1 MPTTRSPWLSLT
13 ALCLPMLIVSMDVSV
28 LFFAVPFISADLDPS
43 PAQQLWI
50 FDIYGFVLAGLLLT
64 MGAVADRVGH
74 RRLLLIGAVG
84 FSVASVIAAYAS
96 SAEMLIGARALLAV
110 SGATL
115 MPSTLAL
122 VRHVFTDDTQ
132 RAKAVATWTAVMTG
146 GVALG
151 PIISGILLEHFW
163 WGSVFLINI
172 PVMVLLL
179 VVAPILLPGDTGDRT
194 RRVDAL
200 SSLLAL
206 ITILP
211 VIEGIKTLAADGW
224 SPARLAYLVVGAA
237 AGLMFV
243 RRQRHLAEPLV
254 DLTLFADR
262 RFSTTIWINL
272 IAMFGILGNAIMM
285 TQYLQSVLGKSPLS
299 AALWS
304 LVPSV
309 AIVFVAPLSA
319 VLATRIGRPPVM
331 IGGLLIGG
339 GGFLIL
345 ATFTTGDSLMTV
357 LIGATFLAGGLV
369 ATSAMVYDYVVGVA
383 PAERAGA
390 VAGLLETTSELGG
403 ALGIAVLGS
412 VVNMVYR
419 NTFEYSGAAEDPAR
433 ESLGGALATAREL
446 PATTF
451 DAVVDAARIAYVNG
465 VAVASTVGAMVLVL
479 TALAAVR
486 LLRQP
491 AGTASS
497 PTAVY

>member
-1 MPTTRSPWLSLT
+1 MPSTRSPWFSLA

-50 FDIYGFVLAGLLLT
+50 FDIYGFVLAGLLLA
-64 MGAVADRVGH
+64 MGAVADRIGH
-74 RRLLLIGAVG
+74 RRLLLIGAAG
-84 FSVASVIAAYAS
+84 FSVASVLAAYAT

-122 VRHVFTDDTQ
+122 VRHIFTDETQ

-146 GVALG
+146 GVAVG

-172 PVMVLLL
+172 PVMVLL
-179 VVAPILLPGDTGDRT
+179 VIVAPILLPGDTGDRK
-194 RRVDAL
+194 RRIDAL
-200 SSLLAL
+200 SSLLVL

-211 VIEGIKTLAADGW
+211 VIEGVKAIAADGW
-224 SPARLAYLVVGAA
+224 SPAHVAYLVLGVA

-243 RRQRHLAEPLV
+243 RRQHHLAEPLV

-285 TQYLQSVLGKSPLS
+285 TQYLQSVLGRSPLS
-299 AALWS
+299 AAVWS
-304 LVPSV
+304 LLPSI
-309 AIVFVAPLSA
+309 AIALVAPLAA
-319 VLATRIGRPPVM
+319 VLASRIGRPPVM
-331 IGGLLIGG
+331 VGGLLVAG
-339 GGFLIL
+339 GGFVIL
-345 ATFTTGDSLMTV
+345 AAFTTTDSLVSV
-357 LIGATFLAGGLV
+357 LVGATFLAGGLV
-369 ATSAMVYDYVVGVA
+369 ATSAMVYDYVVGVT

-390 VAGLLETTSELGG
+390 VAGLLETTTELGG
-403 ALGIAVLGS
+403 ALGIAILGS
-412 VVNMVYR
+412 VVNMVYH
-419 NTFEYSGAAEDPAR
+419 NTFQYSGASDDSAR
-433 ESLGGALATAREL
+433 ESLGGALAIARGL
-446 PATTF
+446 PANTG
-451 DAVVDAARIAYVNG
+451 DALVDAARAAFVNG
-465 VAVASTVGAMVLVL
+465 VAVASLVGAVVMVL
-479 TALAAVR
+479 TALAAIH

-491 AGTASS
+491 ADAASPS
-497 PTAVY
+497 TAVY